1 MEVARLQKLDEYLSQ
16 GPASHCRDD
25 IWARLCCQQALL
37 ALESGSYG
45 VGAVIVDRSNEL
57 VCVAH
62 NSVFSPGY
70 QSGKHAEME
79 VLNILEQDFSH
90 LKRHDLTLY
99 VSLEPCLMCTGRI
112 LLSGIG
118 QVRYLAKD
126 KAGGF
131 ATHMH
136 LLPPAWKNLASQ
148 LIVEHAKV
156 DRFWSDLALTM
167 VEEQSDQMRKKV
179 VSAWQASVD
188 ERL

>member
-1 MEVARLQKLDEYLSQ
+1 MDEVKLQQLDERLAA
-16 GPASHCRDD
+16 GPGSHCRDD

-37 ALESGSYG
+37 ALEAGSYG
-45 VGAVIVDRSNEL
+45 VGAVLVGGDNEL
-57 VCVAH
+57 ICEAH

-70 QSGKHAEME
+70 QSDRHAEME

-112 LLSGIG
+112 LLAGIG
-118 QVRYLAKD
+118 RVRYLAKD

-148 LIVEHAKV
+148 LTVEHAKV
-156 DRFWSDLALTM
+156 DRFWSELALAM
-167 VEEQSDQMRKKV
+167 VEEQSDQMRHKV
-179 VSAWQASVD
+179 VAAWQASID
-188 ERL
+188 